1 MKKIMKG
8 ILITILI
15 AAGMLAGVLFF
26 IKSRFPSNGNNAITD
41 EYYLNFHSDK
51 ELEMKYS
58 GIGRYDVSYCE
69 IKSDN
74 ASIDKI
80 RIWYPSAL
88 ERDSRRYP
96 MIMVVNASGAPASV
110 YEPFFRR
117 LASWGFITV
126 GNEDPQTG
134 TGETASITLETVLN
148 LNGNIVCD
156 RIDENNIGIIGYS
169 QGGAGA
175 LAALSE
181 YENGRVYKTVFTGS
195 AAYHFMAENFG
206 WHYDVTKI
214 HIPYFMAAGTGRSDD
229 AEVKDITKEFAGVC
243 PLESLIENYNGITDD
258 VLKVRARAAGA
269 EHEEILAKS
278 DGYMTAWML
287 YQLCGDEE
295 AAEVFIGENAEIL
308 NNPNW
313 QDVEKNR

>member
-15 AAGMLAGVLFF
+15 AAGMFAGVFCF

-41 EYYLNFHSDK
+41 GYYLNFQSDK

-58 GIGRYDVSYCE
+58 GIGTSDVSYCE

-74 ASIDKI
+74 ASIDRI

-117 LASWGFITV
+117 LASWGFIAV

-134 TGETASITLETVLN
+134 T
-148 LNGNIVCD
+148 D
-156 RIDENNIGIIGYS
+156 YS
-169 QGGAGA
+169 RQR
-175 LAALSE
+175 E
-181 YENGRVYKTVFTGS
+181 
-195 AAYHFMAENFG
+195 
-206 WHYDVTKI
+206 
-214 HIPYFMAAGTGRSDD
+214 P
-229 AEVKDITKEFAGVC
+229 VC
-243 PLESLIENYNGITDD
+243 P
-258 VLKVRARAAGA
+258 VLRATQSGQRAT
-269 EHEEILAKS
+269 S
-278 DGYMTAWML
+278 
-287 YQLCGDEE
+287 
-295 AAEVFIGENAEIL
+295 
-308 NNPNW
+308 
-313 QDVEKNR
+313 